1 MKFVS
6 SICSKRKY
14 PRVLPS
20 NHVVFLVSSHRD
32 KKKKRIFF
40 FLCVYVCILNHM
52 TRISS
57 HDSHM
62 TLFCLSRHYY
72 RYIYICCT
80 LFFRLLSLLQYS
92 NAMEQPESNP
102 TFCTNNCGFYGS
114 SQFEGMCS
122 KCYRDHVSRSYNAER
137 ADSFTSMTQHSCE

>member
-1 MKFVS
+1 MLFFSMRLEERISFLFFPFFVYIS
-6 SICSKRKY
+6 TR
-14 PRVLPS
+14 
-20 NHVVFLVSSHRD
+20 
-32 KKKKRIFF
+32 
-40 FLCVYVCILNHM
+40 NHM

-62 TLFCLSRHYY
+62 TLQRQRHYY
-72 RYIYICCT
+72 LCIYINVI
-80 LFFRLLSLLQYS
+80 LSFRLLSVLQYS

-122 KCYRDHVSRSYNAER
+122 KCYRDHVSQSYNAER
-137 ADSFTSMTQHSCE
+137 ADSFTSMS